1 MNIKSSLLVF
11 GLVSCVF
18 PSIAQAQSVESSTQE
33 EEIVVDFQD
42 STSETQVR
50 NVADSLGI
58 SLQANST
65 QMVSQDRIYLFRANR
80 ANSETLMQRLRQNSL
95 VQSVGENRIMRAYW
109 TPNDPQYA
117 DQWGFHR
124 TNAETAWNYT
134 CGRNIR
140 VAVVDTGVACE
151 NHENFN
157 RLTDLAHTRCIQGW
171 DFVSDDEHA
180 NDDQGHGS
188 HVAGTI
194 AQSTNNAF
202 GGAGIAHCATIIPV
216 KVLDRNGSGT
226 TADVVEGIRFAADSG
241 AHVINLSLGGGGRS
255 KIMEDAIAYARQRGS
270 VVVCAAGNNGRYV
283 ESPAS
288 EPGAFTVSAIGAGD
302 QIAPFSSRGPEVDIA
317 APGVNILQQTICDHG
332 RNRCEEFASWS
343 GTSMA
348 TPHVAAIAALVM
360 SMGVTNPNAVE
371 SVLRSSAQRP
381 EHGIRDPNLYGAG
394 IVNAATAVKAVQN
407 KQIFFRSISMLL
419 VFAAVFKRIRDK
431 GGKLES
437 NFAWTIPAFFAAY
450 GFFFLPRFIPHTLP
464 AVELLMRPPGDW
476 TILSNLTI
484 HKFLPLG
491 SSFLPLGLAAI
502 SYNNKKL
509 RPYIG
514 GFSIGTAGYLL
525 GTFLTNFHSSPFGW
539 LPMLLWTAANV
550 GIMGVL
556 ARLTLDSTKNNAQL

>member
-18 PSIAQAQSVESSTQE
+18 PNIVQAQSMESSNQD

-42 STSETQVR
+42 SASETQV
-50 NVADSLGI
+50 NNIANSLGI
-58 SLQANST
+58 SLQANSA

-80 ANSETLMQRLRQNSL
+80 TNSEALMQRLRQSSL
-95 VQSVGENRIMRAYW
+95 VQSVVENRIMHAYW

-124 TNAETAWNYT
+124 TNTETAWNYT

-157 RLTDLAHTRCIQGW
+157 RLTDLAHTRCVQGW

-255 KIMEDAIAYARQRGS
+255 KIMEDAIAYARQRGA

-360 SMGVTNPNAVE
+360 SMGVTNPSAVE
-371 SVLRSSAQRP
+371 SILRSSAQRP

-394 IVNAATAVKAVQN
+394 IVNAASAVKAVQN
-407 KQIFFRSISMLL
+407 RQVFMRGFGMLL
-419 VFAAVFKRIRDK
+419 VFAAVFKRIKDK
-431 GGKLES
+431 SGKLE
-437 NFAWTIPAFFAAY
+437 NPMFWVTPAVFAAY
-450 GFFFLPRFIPHTLP
+450 GLFFLPRIIPHTFP
-464 AVELLMRPPGDW
+464 AVEYLMRPPGDW
-476 TILSNLTI
+476 TMLANLTL

-491 SSFLPLGLAAI
+491 SSFLPLGLASI
-502 SYNNKKL
+502 FYHNHKL
-509 RPYIG
+509 RPIIG
-514 GFSIGTAGYLL
+514 GFSIGTAGFLL
-525 GTFLTNFHSSPFGW
+525 GTFATNFHTFPLGWFG
-539 LPMLLWTAANV
+539 MLAWTVVNV

-556 ARLTLDSTKNNAQL
+556 ARLTLDSTKNNAQI